1 MASAQVPLTN
11 VGSGYTIVTQV
22 IPASEVQNTAGQNSP
37 QIHNPLQKFLK
48 GEPKALGAVQIIN
61 GVWMM
66 GIGVFAL
73 LGYSIWGQVLST
85 RIAVMCLMCSLLQ
98 FAISISISVFAC
110 KATCSN
116 EPTMNIINAVPN
128 PEGYIPV
135 ENSFPAH
142 PGISTFNTV
151 AMSHAPVDSPPVYTE
166 IKDESED

>member
-22 IPASEVQNTAGQNSP
+22 IPASAVQNTAGQNSP
-37 QIHNPLQKFLK
+37 QIRNPLQKFLK
-48 GEPKALGAVQIIN
+48 GEPKALGSIT
-61 GVWMM
+61 
-66 GIGVFAL
+66 GI
-73 LGYSIWGQVLST
+73 S
-85 RIAVMCLMCSLLQ
+85 VMCLMCSLLQ

-116 EPTMNIINAVPN
+116 EPTMNIINVVPN

-151 AMSHAPVDSPPVYTE
+151 AMSHAPVDSPPAYTE